1 MLQAL
6 KNWHHSCWNATI
18 DFGEVLILE
27 YKILSNINSVDDVK
41 KLNNDEINLLCDEI
55 RGEIIDVVSK
65 NGGHLAS
72 SLGAVEL
79 TVALHRVFSSPRDAI
94 IFDVGHQSYAH
105 KLLTGRLDRFSTLRQ
120 QGGISGFMRPDESEH
135 DPFVTGHSSNSI
147 SAAYGI
153 YKAKSMLGGG
163 TAIAVIGDGAMTG
176 GMAYEALNN
185 AGGKKGNFIV
195 VLNDNKMSISKN
207 VGAMPRAFTKMRN
220 RKGYHKMKFAVS
232 TFLLKIPFIGKPAH
246 NLIFSIKEAFK
257 SLVYKNNIFTSLGFN
272 YLGPVN
278 GHDIEAMERLFT
290 IAKSYN
296 RPTLVHVVTTKGKGY
311 TYAESSPKDYHGVS
325 AFDID
330 KGKDISS
337 VKSYSDAAGEALC
350 ELAAKNKKVCAIT
363 AAMTEGTGLKDFAAK
378 YKSRFF
384 DVGIAEQHA
393 VTFAAGLASGG
404 MIPFFAVYSTFLQ
417 RGYDQVLHDAAIANV
432 PIKLLVDRAGIVGD
446 DGESHQGVF
455 DVAYLSTIPNV
466 NIYSPCYYDELK
478 ELIFDTADKKELS
491 VIRYPRGVENKNFD
505 GEINGD
511 YTLLSNGGEK
521 VIVTYGRVFSCAV
534 EAQKSL
540 GNTDVLKLNKVF
552 PVSEEIV
559 NLLLKYKEIYFFE
572 EGVLSG
578 GIAEHIGCRLLEK
591 GFAGR
596 YTVKAINNEFVG
608 ASTIQS
614 ALKKYKLDRESMIE
628 TVGK

>member
-1 MLQAL
+1 M
-6 KNWHHSCWNATI
+6 
-18 DFGEVLILE
+18 E
-27 YKILSNINSVDDVK
+27 YKILNNVISPESIK
-41 KLNNDEINLLCDEI
+41 KLNNDEITLLCDEI
-55 RGEIIDVVSK
+55 RNEIIDVVSK

-79 TVALHRVFSSPRDAI
+79 TIALHRVFSSPKDAI

-105 KLLTGRLDRFSTLRQ
+105 KLLTGRFEKFSTLRKE
-120 QGGISGFMRPDESEH
+120 GGISGFMRPDESEH

-153 YKAKSMLGGG
+153 YKAKSMLEGG

-185 AGGKKGNFIV
+185 AGGRKGNFIV

-232 TFLLKIPFIGKPAH
+232 SLLLKLPLIGKPIH
-246 NLIFSIKEAFK
+246 NFVFSIKESFK
-257 SLVYKNNIFTSLGFN
+257 RLVYKNNIFTSLGFN

-278 GHDIEAMERLFT
+278 GHDTAAMERLFT

-296 RPTLVHVVTTKGKGY
+296 KPTLVHVVTTKGKGY
-311 TYAESSPKDYHGVS
+311 SYAESQPKDYHGVS
-325 AFDID
+325 SFDID
-330 KGKDISS
+330 KGKGDSDI
-337 VKSYSDAAGEALC
+337 KTYSDIAGETLC
-350 ELAAKNKKVCAIT
+350 ELASENKKVCAIT
-363 AAMTEGTGLKDFAAK
+363 AAMTEGTGLQYFASK

-404 MIPFFAVYSTFLQ
+404 MIPYFAVYSSFLQ

-446 DGESHQGVF
+446 DGESHQGLF

-466 NIYSPCYYDELK
+466 NIYSPCYYGELK
-478 ELIFDTADKKELS
+478 KLIRDTAEKDELS
-491 VIRYPRGVENKNFD
+491 VIRYPRGVEKENF
-505 GEINGD
+505 NGD
-511 YTLLSNGGEK
+511 ISGDCTVISQKGSK
-521 VIVTYGRVFSCAV
+521 AIVTYGRIFSNAV
-534 EAQKSL
+534 DAQKDL
-540 GNTDVLKLNKVF
+540 ENTDIIKLNKIY
-552 PVSEEIV
+552 PISDKIV
-559 NLLLKYKEIYFFE
+559 ELLQNYKEIYFFE

-591 GFAGR
+591 GYDGK
-596 YTVKAINNEFVG
+596 YSTHTVGNEFVG

-614 ALKKYKLDRESMIE
+614 ALKKYKLDVESMIE
-628 TVGK
+628 IVGK

>member
-1 MLQAL
+1 ME
-6 KNWHHSCWNATI
+6 H
-18 DFGEVLILE
+18 
-27 YKILSNINSVDDVK
+27 KILSGINSPNDIK
-41 KLNNDEINLLCDEI
+41 KFNSDEINLLCDEI
-55 RGEIIDVVSK
+55 RNEIIDVVSK

-79 TVALHRVFSSPRDAI
+79 TVALHRVFSSPKDAI

-105 KLLTGRLDRFSTLRQ
+105 KLLTGRLDSFASLRQ
-120 QGGISGFMRPDESEH
+120 EGGISGFMRPDESEH

-153 YKAKSMLGGG
+153 YKAKTMLGGG

-185 AGGKKGNFIV
+185 AGDKKGKFIV

-220 RKGYHKMKFAVS
+220 RKGYHKMKFAIS
-232 TFLLKIPFIGKPAH
+232 TFLLKIPLIGKPIH
-246 NLIFSIKEAFK
+246 NFVFTVKEAFK
-257 SLVYKNNIFTSLGFN
+257 SLVYKKNIFTSLGFN

-278 GHDIEAMERLFT
+278 GHDIEAMEQLFT

-311 TYAESSPKDYHGVS
+311 AYAESSPKDYHGVS
-325 AFDID
+325 SFDIE
-330 KGKDISS
+330 KGKNISNTTT
-337 VKSYSDAAGEALC
+337 YSDVVGEALC
-350 ELAAKNKKVCAIT
+350 ELAASNKKICAIT
-363 AAMTEGTGLKDFAAK
+363 AAMTEGTGLQNFATK

-393 VTFAAGLASGG
+393 VTFASGLATGG
-404 MIPFFAVYSTFLQ
+404 MVPFFAVYSSFLQ

-446 DGESHQGVF
+446 DGESHQGIF

-466 NIYSPCYYDELK
+466 NIYSPCYYSELK
-478 ELIFDTADKKELS
+478 KLVADTAAKNELC
-491 VIRYPRGVENKNFD
+491 VIRYPRGVENNNFAGD
-505 GEINGD
+505 ISGECTVI
-511 YTLLSNGGEK
+511 SQKGEK
-521 VIVTYGRVFSCAV
+521 AIVTYGRIFANAID
-534 EAQKSL
+534 AQKSL
-540 GNTDVLKLNKVF
+540 QNVDVIKLNKIY
-552 PVSEEIV
+552 PISEKIV
-559 NLLLKYKEIYFFE
+559 DLIMNYKEIYFFE
-572 EGVLSG
+572 EGILSG
-578 GIAEHIGCRLLEK
+578 GVAEHIGCRLMQK
-591 GFAGR
+591 DFDGQYF
-596 YTVKAINNEFVG
+596 VNAINNEFVG

-628 TVGK
+628 IVGK

>member
-1 MLQAL
+1 M
-6 KNWHHSCWNATI
+6 
-18 DFGEVLILE
+18 E
-27 YKILSNINSVDDVK
+27 YKILNNVISPEAIK
-41 KLNNDEINLLCDEI
+41 KLNNEEITLLCDEI
-55 RGEIIDVVSK
+55 RNEIIDVVSK

-79 TVALHRVFSSPRDAI
+79 TVALHRVFSSPKDAI

-105 KLLTGRLDRFSTLRQ
+105 KLLTGRFDKFSTLRKE
-120 QGGISGFMRPDESEH
+120 GGISGFMRPDESVH

-153 YKAKSMLGGG
+153 YKAKSMLDGG

-232 TFLLKIPFIGKPAH
+232 TLLLKLPLIGKPLH
-246 NLIFSIKEAFK
+246 NFVFSIKESFK
-257 SLVYKNNIFTSLGFN
+257 RLVYKNNIFTSLGFN

-278 GHDIEAMERLFT
+278 GHDTEAMERLFT
-290 IAKSYN
+290 IAKTYN
-296 RPTLVHVVTTKGKGY
+296 KPTLVHVVTTKGKGY
-311 TYAESSPKDYHGVS
+311 AYAENQPKDYHGVS
-325 AFDID
+325 SFDID
-330 KGKDISS
+330 KGKGASDI
-337 VKSYSDAAGEALC
+337 KTYSDIAGDTLC
-350 ELAAKNKKVCAIT
+350 ELAATNKKVCAIT
-363 AAMTEGTGLKDFAAK
+363 AAMTEGTGLQYFASK
-378 YKSRFF
+378 YKTRFF

-404 MIPFFAVYSTFLQ
+404 MIPYFAVYSSFLQ

-446 DGESHQGVF
+446 DGESHQGLF

-466 NIYSPCYYDELK
+466 NIYSPCYYSELK
-478 ELIFDTADKKELS
+478 KLIIETADKNELS
-491 VIRYPRGVENKNFD
+491 VIRYPRGVEKDNFS
-505 GEINGD
+505 GD
-511 YTLLSNGGEK
+511 ISGDCTVISQKGDK
-521 VIVTYGRVFSCAV
+521 AIVTYGRIFSNAV
-534 EAQKSL
+534 DAQRDL
-540 GNTDVLKLNKVF
+540 ENTDIIKLNKIY
-552 PVSEEIV
+552 PISEKIV
-559 NLLLKYKEIYFFE
+559 ELLQNYKEIYFFE
-572 EGVLSG
+572 EGILSG

-591 GFAGR
+591 GYSGK
-596 YTVKAINNEFVG
+596 YSPYAIGNEFVG

-614 ALKKYKLDRESMIE
+614 ALKKYKLDTESMIE
-628 TVGK
+628 IVGK

>member
-1 MLQAL
+1 M
-6 KNWHHSCWNATI
+6 
-18 DFGEVLILE
+18 E
-27 YKILSNINSVDDVK
+27 YKILNDIKSPDDVK
-41 KLNNDEINLLCDEI
+41 KLNKDEITLLCDEI
-55 RGEIIDVVSK
+55 RSEIIEVVSK

-79 TVALHRVFSSPRDAI
+79 TVALHRVFSSPKDAI

-105 KLLTGRLDRFSTLRQ
+105 KLLTGRLDRFNTLRQ
-120 QGGISGFMRPDESEH
+120 EGGISGFMRPDESEH

-153 YKAKSMLGGG
+153 YKAKSMLDGG

-185 AGGKKGNFIV
+185 AGAKKGNFIV
-195 VLNDNKMSISKN
+195 VLNDNKMSISRN

-232 TFLLKIPFIGKPAH
+232 TLLLKLPLIGKPLH
-246 NLIFSIKEAFK
+246 NFVFSVKEAFK

-278 GHDIEAMERLFT
+278 GHDTEAMERLFT

-311 TYAESSPKDYHGVS
+311 AYAESQPKDYHGVS
-325 AFDID
+325 SFDID
-330 KGKDISS
+330 KGKNIS
-337 VKSYSDAAGEALC
+337 KSKTYSDIAGEALC
-350 ELAAKNKKVCAIT
+350 ELAASNKNVCAIT
-363 AAMTEGTGLKDFAAK
+363 AAMTEGTGLQNFAAK
-378 YKSRFF
+378 NKSRFF

-404 MIPFFAVYSTFLQ
+404 MVPYFAVYSTFLQ

-478 ELIFDTADKKELS
+478 KLIFDTANKKEIS
-491 VIRYPRGVENKNFD
+491 VIRYPRGVENNNFS

-511 YTLLSNGGEK
+511 YTVLNNNGDK
-521 VIVTYGRVFSCAV
+521 AIVTYGRIFSNAV
-534 EAQKSL
+534 EAVKSL
-540 GNTDVLKLNKVF
+540 ENTDIVKLNKVY
-552 PVSEEIV
+552 PIADEVV
-559 NLLLKYKEIYFFE
+559 DLLLKYKEIYFFE

-578 GIAEHIGCRLLEK
+578 GIAEHIGSRLLQK
-591 GFAGR
+591 GYSGK
-596 YTVKAINNEFVG
+596 YNVNAINNEFVG

-628 TVGK
+628 IVGK

>member
-1 MLQAL
+1 M
-6 KNWHHSCWNATI
+6 
-18 DFGEVLILE
+18 E
-27 YKILSNINSVDDVK
+27 YKILRDVNSPDDIK
-41 KLNNDEINLLCDEI
+41 KLNSDEINLLCDEL
-55 RGEIIDVVSK
+55 RNEIIDVVSK

-79 TVALHRVFSSPRDAI
+79 TIALHRVFSSPKDAI

-105 KLLTGRLDRFSTLRQ
+105 KLLTGRKEKFSTLRQ
-120 QGGISGFMRPDESEH
+120 ENGISGFMRPDESEH

-153 YKAKSMLGGG
+153 YKAKSILGGG

-185 AGGKKGNFIV
+185 AGDKKGNFIV
-195 VLNDNKMSISKN
+195 VLNDNKMSISRN

-220 RKGYHKMKFAVS
+220 RKGYHKMKFAIS
-232 TFLLKIPFIGKPAH
+232 TFLLKIPLIGKPVH
-246 NLIFSIKEAFK
+246 NFIFSIKELFK
-257 SLVYKNNIFTSLGFN
+257 RIVYKNNIFTSLGFN
-272 YLGPVN
+272 YLGPVS
-278 GHDIEAMERLFT
+278 GHDIEAMEQLFT

-311 TYAESSPKDYHGVS
+311 AYAENSPKDYHGVS
-325 AFDID
+325 SFDID
-330 KGKDISS
+330 KGKNSPN
-337 VKSYSDAAGEALC
+337 VKTYSDIAGETLC
-350 ELAAKNKKVCAIT
+350 ELAASNKKVCAIT
-363 AAMTEGTGLKDFAAK
+363 AAMTEGTGLKDFASK

-404 MIPFFAVYSTFLQ
+404 MVPYFAVYSTFLQ

-466 NIYSPCYYDELK
+466 NIYSPCYYSELK
-478 ELIFDTADKKELS
+478 KLITDTSTNNELS
-491 VIRYPRGVENKNFD
+491 VIRYPRGCENKNFD

-511 YTLLSNGGEK
+511 CTVLSHNGNRA
-521 VIVTYGRVFSCAV
+521 IITYGRIFSNAV

-540 GNTDVLKLNKVF
+540 ENTDVIKLNRIY
-552 PVSEEIV
+552 PIGEEVI
-559 NLLLKYKEIYFFE
+559 NLLSRYKEIYFFE
-572 EGVLSG
+572 EGILSG
-578 GIAEHIGCRLLEK
+578 GIAEHIACRLLKKDFK
-591 GFAGR
+591 GK
-596 YTVKAINNEFVG
+596 YSVNAINDEFVG

-614 ALKKYKLDRESMIE
+614 ALKKYKLDTESMIE
-628 TVGK
+628 IVGK

>member
-1 MLQAL
+1 M
-6 KNWHHSCWNATI
+6 
-18 DFGEVLILE
+18 E
-27 YKILSNINSVDDVK
+27 YKILNDINSPDDVK
-41 KLNNDEINLLCDEI
+41 KLSKDEITLLCDEI
-55 RGEIIDVVSK
+55 RSEIIEVVSK

-79 TVALHRVFSSPRDAI
+79 TVALHRVFSSPKDAI

-105 KLLTGRLDRFSTLRQ
+105 KLLTGRLNRFNTLRQ
-120 QGGISGFMRPDESEH
+120 EGGISGFMRPDESEH

-153 YKAKSMLGGG
+153 YKAKSMLDGG

-185 AGGKKGNFIV
+185 AGAKKGNFIV
-195 VLNDNKMSISKN
+195 VLNDNKMSISRN

-220 RKGYHKMKFAVS
+220 RKGYHRMKFAVS
-232 TFLLKIPFIGKPAH
+232 TLLLKLPLIGKPLH
-246 NLIFSIKEAFK
+246 NFVFSVKEAFK

-278 GHDIEAMERLFT
+278 GHDTEAMERLFT

-311 TYAESSPKDYHGVS
+311 AYAESQPKDYHGVS
-325 AFDID
+325 SFDID
-330 KGKDISS
+330 KGKNISNS
-337 VKSYSDAAGEALC
+337 KTYSDIAGEALC
-350 ELAAKNKKVCAIT
+350 ELAASNKNVCAIT
-363 AAMTEGTGLKDFAAK
+363 AAMTEGTGLQNFASK

-404 MIPFFAVYSTFLQ
+404 MVPYFAVYSTFLQ

-478 ELIFDTADKKELS
+478 KLIFDTANKKEIS
-491 VIRYPRGVENKNFD
+491 VIRYPRGVENNNFSGD
-505 GEINGD
+505 VSGNYTVLNNNGD
-511 YTLLSNGGEK
+511 K
-521 VIVTYGRVFSCAV
+521 VIVTYGRIFANAV
-534 EAQKSL
+534 EAVKAL
-540 GNTDVLKLNKVF
+540 ENTDIIKLNKVY
-552 PVSEEIV
+552 PIADEVV
-559 NLLLKYKEIYFFE
+559 DLLLKYKEIYFFE
-572 EGVLSG
+572 EGILSG
-578 GIAEHIGCRLLEK
+578 GIAEHIGSRLLQK
-591 GFAGR
+591 GYGGK
-596 YTVKAINNEFVG
+596 YNVSAINNEFVG

-614 ALKKYKLDRESMIE
+614 ALKKYKLDTESMIE
-628 TVGK
+628 IVGK

>member
-1 MLQAL
+1 M
-6 KNWHHSCWNATI
+6 
-18 DFGEVLILE
+18 E
-27 YKILSNINSVDDVK
+27 YKVLNNISCPDDVK
-41 KLNNDEINLLCDEI
+41 KLNKNDINVLCDEI
-55 RGEIIDVVSK
+55 RNEIIEVVSK

-79 TVALHRVFSSPRDAI
+79 TVALHRVFSSPQDAI

-120 QGGISGFMRPDESEH
+120 ENGISGFMRPEESEH

-153 YKAKSMLGGG
+153 YKAKMMLDGG
-163 TAIAVIGDGAMTG
+163 TAVAVIGDGAMTG

-185 AGGKKGNFIV
+185 AGAKKGNFIV
-195 VLNDNKMSISKN
+195 VLNDNKMSISRN

-232 TFLLKIPFIGKPAH
+232 AFLLKIPFIGKPIH
-246 NLIFSIKEAFK
+246 NLIFSVKESFK
-257 SLVYKNNIFTSLGFN
+257 SFVYKNNIFTSLGFN

-278 GHDIEAMERLFT
+278 GHDTEVLERLFT

-311 TYAESSPKDYHGVS
+311 SYAEDKPKDYHGVS
-325 AFDID
+325 SFDIS
-330 KGKDISS
+330 KGKDIA
-337 VKSYSDAAGEALC
+337 KSKTYSDIAGETLC
-350 ELAAKNKKVCAIT
+350 ELADCNKKVCAIT
-363 AAMTEGTGLKDFAAK
+363 AAMTEGTGLTHFAEK
-378 YKSRFF
+378 YRSRFF

-404 MIPFFAVYSTFLQ
+404 MIPYFAVYSTFLQ

-478 ELIFDTADKKELS
+478 KAIIDTANKKEIS
-491 VIRYPRGVENKNFD
+491 VIRYPRGIEKSNFN
-505 GEINGD
+505 GEIDGD
-511 YTLLSNGGEK
+511 ITIVSKGGK
-521 VIVTYGRVFSCAV
+521 KAIVTYGRIFANAV
-534 EAQKSL
+534 DAQKSL
-540 GNTDVLKLNKVF
+540 KDTDIIKLNKVY
-552 PVSEEIV
+552 PISKETLDTIA
-559 NLLLKYKEIYFFE
+559 KYNEVFFFE
-572 EGVLSG
+572 EGILSG
-578 GIAEHIGCRLLEK
+578 GIAEHIGCRLLQN
-591 GFAGR
+591 GFDGK
-596 YTVKAINNEFVG
+596 YEVHAISNEFVG

-614 ALKKYKLDRESMIE
+614 ALKKYKLDAESMIE
-628 TVGK
+628 IVGK

>member
-1 MLQAL
+1 M
-6 KNWHHSCWNATI
+6 
-18 DFGEVLILE
+18 E
-27 YKILSNINSVDDVK
+27 YKILNDINSPDDVK
-41 KLNNDEINLLCDEI
+41 KLSKDEITLLCDEI
-55 RGEIIDVVSK
+55 RSEIIEVVSK

-79 TVALHRVFSSPRDAI
+79 TVALHRVFSSPKDAI

-105 KLLTGRLDRFSTLRQ
+105 KLLTGRLNRFDTLRQ
-120 QGGISGFMRPDESEH
+120 EGGISGFMRPDESEH

-153 YKAKSMLGGG
+153 YKAKSMLDGG

-185 AGGKKGNFIV
+185 AGAKKGNFIV
-195 VLNDNKMSISKN
+195 VLNDNKMSISRN

-220 RKGYHKMKFAVS
+220 RKGYHRMKFAVS
-232 TFLLKIPFIGKPAH
+232 TLLLKLPLIGKPIH
-246 NLIFSIKEAFK
+246 NFVFSIKEAFK

-278 GHDIEAMERLFT
+278 GHDTEAMERLFT

-311 TYAESSPKDYHGVS
+311 SYAESQPKDYHGVAS
-325 AFDID
+325 FDID
-330 KGKDISS
+330 KGKNISNS
-337 VKSYSDAAGEALC
+337 KTYSDIAGEALC
-350 ELAAKNKKVCAIT
+350 ELAASNKNVCAIT
-363 AAMTEGTGLKDFAAK
+363 AAMTEGTGLQNFAAK

-404 MIPFFAVYSTFLQ
+404 MVPYFAVYSTFLQ

-478 ELIFDTADKKELS
+478 KLIFDTANKKEIS
-491 VIRYPRGVENKNFD
+491 VIRYPRGVENNNFNGD
-505 GEINGD
+505 ISGD
-511 YTLLSNGGEK
+511 YTILNNNGDK
-521 VIVTYGRVFSCAV
+521 AVVTYGRIFANAV
-534 EAQKSL
+534 EAVKSL
-540 GNTDVLKLNKVF
+540 ENTDIIKLNKVY
-552 PVSEEIV
+552 PIADEVV
-559 NLLLKYKEIYFFE
+559 DLLLKYKEIYFFE
-572 EGVLSG
+572 EGILSG
-578 GIAEHIGCRLLEK
+578 GIAEHIGSRLLQK
-591 GFAGR
+591 GYGGK
-596 YTVKAINNEFVG
+596 YNVSAINNEFVG

-614 ALKKYKLDRESMIE
+614 ALKKYKLDTESMIE
-628 TVGK
+628 IVGK